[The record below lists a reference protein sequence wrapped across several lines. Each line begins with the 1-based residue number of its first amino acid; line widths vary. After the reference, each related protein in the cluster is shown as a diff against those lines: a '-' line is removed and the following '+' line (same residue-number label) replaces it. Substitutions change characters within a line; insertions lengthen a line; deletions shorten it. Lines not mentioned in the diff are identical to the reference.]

1 MRASIGLRSKVETRM
16 EERIAGGMTL
26 ALHTA

>member
-1 MRASIGLRSKVETRM
+1 MRNSIGLRSKVEICM

-26 ALHTA
+26 ALYTA